1 MTRGSHIMLDCTG
14 AVGIDGDWMLELMK
28 KAVDL
33 SGARRVHSHVEN
45 FDGTVSPPGF
55 AAVVLL
61 DESHV
66 SAHCYSDTGLLAIDA
81 FSCGNT
87 DPARIIEV
95 VESRLSSD
103 IQGLL

>member
-1 MTRGSHIMLDCTG
+1 MSHGSHIMLDCTG
-14 AVGIDGDWMLELMK
+14 SIGISGDWMLEVMK
-28 KAVDL
+28 EAVDN

-66 SAHCYSDTGLLAIDA
+66 SAHCYSDVGLLAIDA
-81 FSCGNT
+81 FSCGKT
-87 DPARIIEV
+87 DPSSIINH
-95 VESRLSSD
+95 
-103 IQGLL
+103 IQL